1 MTQDI
6 GKTAIHTSSSK
17 SQRASS
23 KYTNEVKIL
32 QRGKYYLT
40 PFLPHHIEEVL
51 LNLSQENKRELKL
64 LGHLDI
70 EEALIEMY
78 ESSECYLARKE
89 GESFLM
95 VGGLWYNED
104 QDFPQMFSMFSKDFA
119 DHFVPIA
126 RGSKMLV
133 NFFDKTQDMMSMTI
147 LSDYEFMV
155 QWATWLGFEVV
166 GVIESNSQK
175 YVEFVRCNPNRKSVY
190 DGTSRPV
197 MH

>member
-1 MTQDI
+1 MD
-6 GKTAIHTSSSK
+6 
-17 SQRASS
+17 SS
-23 KYTNEVKIL
+23 KYTNELKIV
-32 QRGKYYLT
+32 QRGQYYLT

-64 LGHLDI
+64 LGYIDI
-70 EEALIEMY
+70 EQALIHMY
-78 ESSECYLARKE
+78 ESSECYIGRKE
-89 GESFLM
+89 GESFIL
-95 VGGLWYNED
+95 VGGLWHNQD
-104 QDFPQMFSMFSKDFA
+104 QDFPQMFCMFSKELG
-119 DHFVPIA
+119 DHFIAIA
-126 RGSKMLV
+126 RFSRMLV

-175 YVEFVRCNPNRKSVY
+175 YVEFVRCNPNRKGVY